1 MMMYNNITAVSC
13 NCRITAEC
21 KEKVRL
27 EGLGLRQVGQVEVCE
42 GGEWV
47 SVCVAANQSSWRHS
61 NAAVACREMG
71 YSSGV
76 TLTVADR

>member
-1 MMMYNNITAVSC
+1 MMYDNYYCSVIIFI
-13 NCRITAEC
+13 ITAEC